1 MRSFFH
7 VALKLTSRQQ
17 RRRFDDNCVK
27 PLFSPDNHPDSTVA
41 VHMQGLPRWFPVSAH
56 FLPTYAYTVRFEDRN
71 CLVNIY

>member
-27 PLFSPDNHPDSTVA
+27 PLFRPTIIQVLLWPFTCKAHRGGSQFLHTSCQPTHILSDSKIEIA
-41 VHMQGLPRWFPVSAH
+41 W
-56 FLPTYAYTVRFEDRN
+56 
-71 CLVNIY
+71 